1 MVSALLRLLTLH
13 ASTCLSPLLLYQCAP
28 IPRSPTAAHTHKHTQ
43 WAYDM
48 TLGTWSQM
56 PSTGF
61 NPAPERG
68 GAVGGVVGLIGRF
81 LYMFGA

>member
-1 MVSALLRLLTLH
+1 MA
-13 ASTCLSPLLLYQCAP
+13 
-28 IPRSPTAAHTHKHTQ
+28 
-43 WAYDM
+43 
-48 TLGTWSQM
+48 LGTWSQM

-68 GAVGGVVGLIGRF
+68 GSVGGVVGLIGRF